1 MESRELLVRQ
11 SPHGLAAKGRGNP
24 PLVLLDRARLA
35 KAASGRGGTSGQ
47 LGWNPSDGAIR
58 LHAMERGPYDRP
70 PPGQPPQQPGQP
82 GQQPGYPQQGAQYQ
96 QPAGYEPEPP
106 PERRFG
112 WVEIVALVAV
122 VVAVV
127 AIFLA
132 IDARNSSSSDE
143 EIAAQVQQETQ
154 RQVSQIRSEAGGQ
167 LESADQTARKA
178 ESKADA
184 TAEKNQESVSRLE
197 SQVSELRGEVSALKS
212 QQNQMRST
220 LQKQSEDIADIR
232 RTLREGG

>member
-1 MESRELLVRQ
+1 MVVKPTTGAEPISRGKGAESLR
-11 SPHGLAAKGRGNP
+11 P
-24 PLVLLDRARLA
+24 VLG
-35 KAASGRGGTSGQ
+35 S
-47 LGWNPSDGAIR
+47 PSDGR
-58 LHAMERGPYDRP
+58 LRIAAMERGPYDRP
-70 PPGQPPQQPGQP
+70 PPGQQP
-82 GQQPGYPQQGAQYQ
+82 QQPGYPQQGAQYQ

-112 WVEIVALVAV
+112 WAEIVALVS
-122 VVAVV
+122 VVAAAV

-143 EIAAQVQQETQ
+143 EIAQQVQQETQ
-154 RQVSQIRSEAGGQ
+154 RQVDQIRSEAGGQ
-167 LESADQTARKA
+167 LESADRTARNA

-184 TAEKNQESVSRLE
+184 TAEKNQESVSQLE

-212 QQNQMRST
+212 QQNQMRSS